1 MSLLVKSIIN
11 YFKKSFNFS
20 SGEITKNEY
29 ITGIV
34 LSWLLFKGVSQVKT
48 LLKKS
53 EECDVSA
60 NKFCGLEVQFYN
72 GFLELVVLPINLYII
87 IALAALVNRELIAI
101 GKFKHIF
108 KNSFIIR
115 NVFVGI
121 ILLFFQGLA
130 PLLFAILYFIPRETE
145 KNFEKHIETQL

>member
-1 MSLLVKSIIN
+1 MGLLLRAILT
-11 YFKKSFNFS
+11 YFKKSFIFS
-20 SGEITKNEY
+20 SGKITKLEY

-53 EECDVSA
+53 EECDASA
-60 NKFCGLEVQFYN
+60 NKFCGLEAQFYN

-101 GKFKHIF
+101 GKFRDIF
-108 KNSFIIR
+108 KNSFIYR
-115 NVFVGI
+115 NVFVLI
-121 ILLFFQGLA
+121 IYLFFQGLS
-130 PLLFAILYFIPRETE
+130 PLVFGTLYFIPRESVE
-145 KNFEKHIETQL
+145 KQKKI